1 MIPINAK
8 VSSVLGTP
16 PMIHFECRRPND
28 PAIPPAAYTAQ
39 NLIDMPSHVARD
51 AINKAECG
59 YMTDNYGLDVEEA
72 IRLSGEDVAPGMIRC
87 TRVANEVAEWEFL
100 STNSCGWHERIYTDL
115 EGNIITTPEY

>member
-8 VSSVLGTP
+8 VSGVQGTP
-16 PMIHFECRRPND
+16 PMIHFERRRPSD

-59 YMTDNYGLDVEEA
+59 LRNH
-72 IRLSGEDVAPGMIRC
+72 RPR
-87 TRVANEVAEWEFL
+87 RQ
-100 STNSCGWHERIYTDL
+100 HHHH
-115 EGNIITTPEY
+115 